1 MKYVGLARALRKWNT
16 DAEAALWRKLR
27 ARQLSGLKFRRQHPF
42 RNYILDFY
50 CEELLLVVELDGD
63 QHGMAEGE
71 AKDAKRTEDLNHCG
85 MTVLRHSNVDVLK
98 NVDGVL
104 MDIDEARQKLQ
115 QAGQE

>member
-1 MKYVGLARALRKWNT
+1 
-16 DAEAALWRKLR
+16 
-27 ARQLSGLKFRRQHPF
+27 
-42 RNYILDFY
+42 
-50 CEELLLVVELDGD
+50 
-63 QHGMAEGE
+63 
-71 AKDAKRTEDLNHCG
+71 